1 MSCYRLIYF
10 SHKHVLFITLF
21 SFPPFFSICQDYDT
35 KLELLNLSITGISY
49 AGYQTELDFN
59 PATVKLGLWKYT
71 KYFGQLV
78 NNGTHYTLKIPITNN
93 DGNIEL
99 RLFLKLSGK
108 NKTLVHVALDT
119 TKIPI
124 ASLSEYQ
131 QETQDLILD
140 FKKKFYWEQYQ
151 KVVDAKTAEAFK
163 LSKRYR
169 KISRKS
175 ANSKEGSRILE
186 NLLAI
191 NREIEKLKKLQLAL
205 SI

>member
-1 MSCYRLIYF
+1 MRFYCLICF
-10 SHKHVLFITLF
+10 IHKHVLPITLF
-21 SFPPFFSICQDYDT
+21 SSFPFFSICQDYDT

-49 AGYQTELDFN
+49 SGYQTELDFN

-71 KYFGQLV
+71 KHFGQLI
-78 NNGTHYTLKIPITNN
+78 NNGTHYILKIPITNN

-108 NKTLVHVALDT
+108 NKTLVHMALDT
-119 TKIPI
+119 AKIPI
-124 ASLSEYQ
+124 ANLSVYQ
-131 QETQDLILD
+131 KETQNLILD

-151 KVVDAKTAEAFK
+151 KVVDTKTAQAYK
-163 LSKRYR
+163 LSKKYR
-169 KISRKS
+169 KISKKS

-205 SI
+205 ST

>member
-1 MSCYRLIYF
+1 MF
-10 SHKHVLFITLF
+10 S
-21 SFPPFFSICQDYDT
+21 SFPFFSICQDYDT
-35 KLELLNLSITGISY
+35 KLEPLDLSITGISY

-71 KYFGQLV
+71 KHFGQLI
-78 NNGTHYTLKIPITNN
+78 NNGSHYILKIPITNN

-99 RLFLKLSGK
+99 RIFSKLSGK
-108 NKTLVHVALDT
+108 NKTVLHMALDT
-119 TKIPI
+119 AKLPI
-124 ASLSEYQ
+124 ASLSVYQ

-151 KVVDAKTAEAFK
+151 QVVDAKTAEAHK

-169 KISRKS
+169 KISKKN
-175 ANSKEGSRILE
+175 ANSKEGRRIFE
-186 NLLAI
+186 KLLAI
-191 NREIEKLKKLQLAL
+191 NREIVKLKKLQLAL